1 MQPHPRPSVPE
12 DATYLA
18 PRLRTED
25 VDEVTALGHSPLEAL
40 QSGLNGRICLS
51 IVNHGGEVV
60 GMCGINHDPEFGP
73 EQANVWLLASP
84 GLVTIQ
90 REFMRQTRP
99 VLDGFHESYPLL
111 WNIVDARN
119 EVHIRWLR
127 YFGFTF
133 LHLHPH
139 VGTEGLPFYEFVRIP
154 PHV

>member
-1 MQPHPRPSVPE
+1 MLPHARPSVPE

-18 PRLRTED
+18 PRLRIED
-25 VDEVTALGHSPLEAL
+25 VREVQALGDTPLQAL
-40 QSGLNGRICLS
+40 QVGLTGHSCLS

-60 GMCGINHDPEFGP
+60 GMCGINHIPAYGP
-73 EQANVWLLASP
+73 LQAAVWLLASP

-99 VLDGFHESYPLL
+99 VLDAFHASYPLL
-111 WNIVDARN
+111 WNLVDARN

-139 VGTEGLPFYEFVRIP
+139 VGPEGLPFYEFVRIP
-154 PHV
+154 T